1 MADPP
6 SPVTQDDGTDKKVP
20 VVPVQLG
27 YHTDC
32 INRYICT
39 GYVLYTAVCTG
50 KNCALFCLRPFF
62 PLRVASIA
70 VKISKSTPWPFLN
83 TYYILLLNCS
93 SQLFN

>member
-50 KNCALFCLRPFF
+50 KNCALF
-62 PLRVASIA
+62 
-70 VKISKSTPWPFLN
+70 
-83 TYYILLLNCS
+83 
-93 SQLFN
+93 